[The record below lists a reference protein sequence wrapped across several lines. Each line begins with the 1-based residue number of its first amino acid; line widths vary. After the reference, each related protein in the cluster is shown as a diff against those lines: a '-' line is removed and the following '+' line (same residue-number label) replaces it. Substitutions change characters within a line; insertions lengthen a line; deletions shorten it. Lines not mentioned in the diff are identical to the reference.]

1 MILVH
6 ERRSGVLGNFLG
18 IEVEAVRFP
27 GGPNLWPILALH
39 RGTSNAQRGILTV
52 DTGKWAGVIWSGSRC
67 ERVRL
72 PDNEQGRFRE
82 FWPELSYLA
91 YWLIAVRSPRS
102 PLLR

>member
-1 MILVH
+1 MRQVSANALREHAASANSSSDMILVR
-6 ERRSGVLGNFLG
+6 ERRSGVLG
-18 IEVEAVRFP
+18 IARY
-27 GGPNLWPILALH
+27 
-39 RGTSNAQRGILTV
+39 GTSNAQRGILTV
-52 DTGKWAGVIWSGSRC
+52 DTGKWAGVIWSGERC

-102 PLLR
+102 LSLR